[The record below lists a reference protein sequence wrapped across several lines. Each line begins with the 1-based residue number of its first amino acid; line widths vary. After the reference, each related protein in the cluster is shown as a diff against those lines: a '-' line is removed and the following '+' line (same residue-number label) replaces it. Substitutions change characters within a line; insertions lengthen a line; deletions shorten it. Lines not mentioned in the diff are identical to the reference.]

1 VPLIAAATPNCP
13 RPPKGGE
20 GENGRRGA
28 MIRIARWSS
37 MAVGAL
43 LLLTAGGLLLDRL
56 FPPDLSRLSDLS
68 VLVEDKDGGLL
79 RAFTAKDGNW
89 RLPVTTEAVD
99 PRFRRML
106 LAYEDKRFET
116 HWGVDPLAL
125 MRALGQLATHGHV
138 VSGASTLTMQTA
150 RLLEPRPRTL
160 GAKLMEMA
168 RAFQLEERFGKD
180 RILAMY
186 LTLAPYGGNLSGIR
200 AAARFYFGKEPRELS
215 DGEAALLV
223 ALPQSPE
230 RLRPDRAPAAASA
243 ARARVLAR
251 LQTAGVLDALAAS
264 EAAAAPVPAGRLRAA
279 LDAPHLAE
287 RLVAA
292 APGQSEI
299 LSLLDGDLQRRLQAL
314 AARLRLGLEAGATL
328 AILVAENSTMAV
340 RAYVGAADYFDAA
353 SRSQNDMVRAIR
365 SPGSTL
371 KPFVYGLAFDDLLI
385 HPETIV
391 DDRPMRFGDY
401 APQNF
406 DHRFHGELTAREALQ
421 LSLNLPAVALLD
433 RVGPPRFANLFRD
446 VGLPLHLP
454 DPGQAPGLPIVLGGV
469 GTSLEDLVTL
479 YAGVAAGGGVRAL
492 RFTAEDKLAEPRKL
506 MSPVA
511 AWYLTRILGDTPPPP
526 SWLAGANRARAPL
539 VAYKTGTSY
548 GFRDAWAIG
557 YTADYTVGVW
567 VGRPDGSFSSGRM
580 GREAAAPVLFAVFDQ
595 LPMRQ
600 QSLPPPPEGALL
612 ATNAELPAAL
622 HRFDARP
629 VLLRLA
635 APGAKGGPEIAFPV
649 DGSTIA
655 LTHQG
660 QAPKSLPLDAD
671 GGALPLLW
679 LVNGKRIDSTPFRR
693 AAEWRPDGPGQVRI
707 TVIDG
712 AGRVA
717 SSEVWVQ

>member
-1 VPLIAAATPNCP
+1 MS
-13 RPPKGGE
+13 RP
-20 GENGRRGA
+20 GRRLAAGA
-28 MIRIARWSS
+28 
-37 MAVGAL
+37 GGL
-43 LLLTAGGLLLDRL
+43 LLLAAAGLLLDRL
-56 FPPDLSRLSDLS
+56 FPPDLSRLADLS

-79 RAFTAKDGNW
+79 RAFTARDGNW
-89 RLPVTTEAVD
+89 RLPVTAEEVD

-106 LAYEDKRFET
+106 LGYEDKRFES

-125 MRALGQLATHGHV
+125 LRAVGQLALHGHV

-150 RLLEPRPRTL
+150 RLLEPRPRSL
-160 GAKLMEMA
+160 CAKLIEMA
-168 RAFQLEERFGKD
+168 RALQLEARFGKD
-180 RILAMY
+180 RILSMY

-200 AAARFYFGKEPRELS
+200 AASRFYFGKEPRELS
-215 DGEAALLV
+215 DSEAALLV

-230 RLRPDRAPAAASA
+230 RLRPDRAPAAAAA

-251 LQTAGVLDALAAS
+251 L
-264 EAAAAPVPAGRLRAA
+264 AAAGILSQAAATEASGAPVPAARRPAA

-292 APGQSEI
+292 APGASEI
-299 LSLLDGDLQRRLQAL
+299 RSLIDGDLQRRLQAL
-314 AARLRLGLEAGATL
+314 ALRQRRGLEAGATL
-328 AILVAENSTMAV
+328 AILVVENESRAV
-340 RAYVGAADYFDAA
+340 RGYVGAADYFDAA

-391 DDRPMRFGDY
+391 TDRPMRFGDY

-433 RVGPPRFANLFRD
+433 RVGPLRFAGLFRD
-446 VGLPLHLP
+446 AGLPLHLP
-454 DPGQAPGLPIVLGGV
+454 APDQPPGLPIVLGGV
-469 GTSLEDLVTL
+469 GTSLEDLVAL
-479 YAGVAAGGGVRAL
+479 YAGIAEGGEARPL
-492 RFTAEDKLAEPRKL
+492 RFLAAEPQGASHKL

-511 AWYLTRILGDTPPPP
+511 AWYLTRILGETPPPP
-526 SWLAGANRARAPL
+526 SWLAGANRAHAPL

-567 VGRPDGSFSSGRM
+567 VGRPDGSFSPGRM

-595 LPMRQ
+595 LPQRQ
-600 QSLPPPPEGALL
+600 TQPAPAPAGALI
-612 ATNAELPAAL
+612 ATTAELPQAL
-622 HRFDARP
+622 KRFDPRP
-629 VLLRLA
+629 RTSSLPSPAGSR
-635 APGAKGGPEIAFPV
+635 GGPEIAFPV
-649 DGSTIA
+649 DGSTLA
-655 LTHQG
+655 LARRG
-660 QAPKSLPLDAD
+660 SALESLPLDAE

-679 LVNGKRIDSTPFRR
+679 LVNGRRIESTPFRR
-693 AAEWRPDGPGQVRI
+693 QAEWQPDGPGEVRI
-707 TVIDG
+707 TVIDA
-712 AGRVA
+712 AGRAA

>member
-1 VPLIAAATPNCP
+1 MKRISRWLAVAA
-13 RPPKGGE
+13 
-20 GENGRRGA
+20 GA
-28 MIRIARWSS
+28 VVLLAAG
-37 MAVGAL
+37 AV
-43 LLLTAGGLLLDRL
+43 LLDRL

-68 VLVEDKDGGLL
+68 VLVEDEDGGLL

-89 RLPVTTEAVD
+89 RLPVTVEAVD

-106 LAYEDKRFET
+106 LAYEDKRFES
-116 HWGVDPLAL
+116 HWGVDPLAVA
-125 MRALGQLATHGHV
+125 RALAQLATHGHV

-160 GAKLMEMA
+160 GAKLIEMA
-168 RAFQLEERFGKD
+168 RALQLEAHFSKD
-180 RILAMY
+180 QILGMY

-200 AAARFYFGKEPRELS
+200 AASRFYFGREPKELG

-230 RLRPDRAPAAASA
+230 RLRPDRAPAAAAA
-243 ARARVLAR
+243 ARARVLTR
-251 LQTAGVLDALAAS
+251 LQAAGVLDAAAS
-264 EAAAAPVPAGRLRAA
+264 AEARATPIPAGRLPATF
-279 LDAPHLAE
+279 DAPHLAE
-287 RLVAA
+287 RLVAG

-299 LSLLDGDLQRRLQAL
+299 RSLIDGDLQRRLQAL
-314 AARLRLGLEAGATL
+314 AARQRLGLEAGATI

-385 HPETIV
+385 HPETIL

-479 YAGVAAGGGVRAL
+479 YAGIAEGGGVRAL
-492 RFTAEDKLAEPRKL
+492 RFTAADKLADPRKL

-557 YTADYTVGVW
+557 YTGDYTVGVW

-580 GREAAAPVLFAVFDQ
+580 GREAAAPILFAVFDQ

-600 QSLPPPPEGALL
+600 QSLPPAPEGALV
-612 ATNAELPAAL
+612 ATNAELPAVL
-622 HRFDARP
+622 RRFDARP
-629 VLLRLA
+629 VLLRLTA
-635 APGAKGGPEIAFPV
+635 AGGKGGPEIAFPV
-649 DGSTIA
+649 DGSTVA
-655 LTHQG
+655 LMHRG
-660 QAPKSLPLDAD
+660 QVLKSLPLDAD
-671 GGALPLLW
+671 GGVLPLLW
-679 LVNGKRIDSTPFRR
+679 LVNGRRIDSAPFRR
-693 AAEWRPDGPGQVRI
+693 EAEWQPDGPGEVRI

-717 SSEVWVQ
+717 SSEVWLQ